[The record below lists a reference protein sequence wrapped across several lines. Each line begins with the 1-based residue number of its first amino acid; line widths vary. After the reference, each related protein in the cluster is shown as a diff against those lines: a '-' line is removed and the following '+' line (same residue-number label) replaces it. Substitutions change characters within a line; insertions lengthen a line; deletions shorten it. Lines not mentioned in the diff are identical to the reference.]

1 MGSRGHAILG
11 VIVCVVVPLGSWLS
25 GPSPGY
31 TMFAG
36 YTDFRLECRVWE
48 GAEMRPVSPTA
59 LVPYAT
65 GYLKNLLV
73 MGEAGGRVRSVD
85 ALRTHLADVAALAC
99 EMPRA
104 TRIELALHETDES
117 GRMRVSRG
125 SHECAR

>member
-36 YTDFRLECRVWE
+36 YTDFRIECRVWE
-48 GAEMRPVSPTA
+48 GAEARPISPGA
-59 LVPYAT
+59 LLPYAS

-73 MGEAGGRVRSVD
+73 MGETGGRARSVD
-85 ALRTHLADVAALAC
+85 ALRAHLADVAGLGC
-99 EMPRA
+99 ELPRV
-104 TRIELALHETDES
+104 TRIELALHEADES
-117 GRMRVSRG
+117 GHPRVTRASRA
-125 SHECAR
+125 CAR

>member
-48 GAEMRPVSPTA
+48 GAEARPISPAA
-59 LVPYAT
+59 LLPYAS
-65 GYLKNLLV
+65 GYLKNLLA

-85 ALRTHLADVAALAC
+85 ALRPHLGDVAALAC
-99 EMPRA
+99 EVPRA
-104 TRIELALHETDES
+104 TRIELALHETDET
-117 GRMRVSRG
+117 GHLRVTRASRA
-125 SHECAR
+125 CAR